1 MEWYQ
6 WLSLFGFTAL
16 FGAIL
21 IDIYTR
27 IKQGSKK
34 IVEKKK
40 KENKEELV
48 GIIKGVVQE
57 ELKPIKKDVVEI
69 KEEITIIKV
78 DDINILRAA
87 NRDSLR
93 NQLLVVFRE
102 CQSKGYKTVE
112 DTRNFEYMFDSYKNL
127 GGNSFMLDIA
137 EQMKHIPSKVEYITE
152 E

>member
-6 WLSLFGFTAL
+6 WLTLFGFTAL

-21 IDIYTR
+21 VDIYTR

-40 KENKEELV
+40 AENKADLTAT
-48 GIIKGVVQE
+48 
-57 ELKPIKKDVVEI
+57 I
-69 KEEITIIKV
+69 KEIVKDELQPVKQSMTDIKNEITIIKV
-78 DDINILRAA
+78 EDIKLLRAA

-112 DTRNFEYMFDSYKNL
+112 DTRNFEYMFESYKNL

-137 EQMKHIPSKVEYITE
+137 EQMKHIPSKVENISD
-152 E
+152 

>member
-6 WLSLFGFTAL
+6 WLTLFGFTAL
-16 FGAIL
+16 FSAIL
-21 IDIYTR
+21 VDIYTR

-40 KENKEELV
+40 AESKAELV
-48 GIIKGVVQE
+48 ATI
-57 ELKPIKKDVVEI
+57 KDVVQDELLPVKQNIADI
-69 KEEITIIKV
+69 KNEITIIKAE
-78 DDINILRAA
+78 DIKVLRAA

-102 CQSKGYKTVE
+102 CQAKGYKTVE
-112 DTRNFEYMFDSYKNL
+112 DTRNFEYMFESYKNL

-137 EQMKHIPSKVEYITE
+137 EQMKHIPSKVEYISE
-152 E
+152 